1 MKVRKAIVAGQFYP
15 REKEELIALIEQIK
29 AKEADKIDLSLAEN
43 EIIGAV
49 LPHAGYIY
57 SGYEVIHYF
66 EILKQSKQPIDTFI
80 IITPN
85 HKGRELEIAF
95 DDNHKWETPLG
106 QLKVDTEL
114 MNYMSFSKYPEAHY
128 FEHSGEVMLPFIQY
142 YFAQN
147 VKILPISIGLQNITN
162 AKKVVEQ
169 LTTAIKIT
177 GRKVQI
183 IASSDFSH
191 YVSPEL
197 GMVQDDIL
205 LKAIFNLRVEDVY
218 NSVKK
223 YKITAC
229 GYGPIMS
236 LIHYSLKS
244 DSKPKVKIL
253 KRGHSGETNP
263 SEEVVDY
270 ISILFY
276 K

>member
-1 MKVRKAIVAGQFYP
+1 MRVRKAIVEGQFYP
-15 REKEELIALIEQIK
+15 KEKEELIALIEQIK
-29 AKEADKIDLSLAEN
+29 EKEANKIDLSLAKN
-43 EIIGAV
+43 DIIGAV

-57 SGYEVIHYF
+57 SGYEAIHYF
-66 EILKQSKQPIDTFI
+66 EILKQSKQAVDTFI

-85 HKGRELEIAF
+85 HKGKELEIAF
-95 DDNHKWETPLG
+95 DDNSKWETPLG
-106 QLKVDTEL
+106 KTEVDTEL
-114 MNYMSFSKYPEAHY
+114 MNYMSFSKIPEAHY

-142 YFAQN
+142 YFDNN

-162 AKKVVEQ
+162 AKKVVDQ
-169 LTTAIKIT
+169 LSTAIRIT

-205 LKAIFNLRVEDVY
+205 LKAIFNLRIEDVY

-236 LIHYSLKS
+236 LIHYSLKRIA
-244 DSKPKVKIL
+244 KPKVKIL
-253 KRGHSGETNP
+253 KRGHSGETSP
-263 SEEVVDY
+263 SEQVVDY